1 MLIVL
6 LAKNERTDHTECGS
20 FNQMSLADVAAETSR
35 VEQML
40 PSAHHQLVWLQGF
53 AALGA
58 LFATGK
64 QPDN

>member
-1 MLIVL
+1 
-6 LAKNERTDHTECGS
+6 
-20 FNQMSLADVAAETSR
+20 MSLADVAAETSR

-64 QPDN
+64 QPVVIFAAIDA